1 MAILIICLGIL
12 ALSNNLNIYI
22 LFLLQIFIS
31 IMDSIFLASST
42 AILPELAGEEKLMRA
57 TSIRGGSD
65 TISMIIGPSIG
76 GIICRTLWNSN
87 SILFKWTVTYNICNL
102 FISHNL

>member
-57 TSIRGGSD
+57 YIHQR
-65 TISMIIGPSIG
+65 
-76 GIICRTLWNSN
+76 W
-87 SILFKWTVTYNICNL
+87 K
-102 FISHNL
+102 